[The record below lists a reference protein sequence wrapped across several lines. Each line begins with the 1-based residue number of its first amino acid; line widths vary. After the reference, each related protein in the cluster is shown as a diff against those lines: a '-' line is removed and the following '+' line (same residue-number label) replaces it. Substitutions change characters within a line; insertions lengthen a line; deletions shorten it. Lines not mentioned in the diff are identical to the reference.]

1 MKERLKMTAK
11 QRKEI
16 LTQAKLNIKKK
27 DWSYK
32 MAKILLPLIRKE
44 VKNDTENQARSSR
57 AS

>member
-1 MKERLKMTAK
+1 MTAK